1 MITAHHIKM
10 ESVLC
15 LTESNTEVIQL
26 DFKYYSLYMSQTV
39 NEYNFPSLKVV
50 TNSQRIRD
58 PVSTLENEIIEC
70 INKYLPLY
78 VRHGEGLD

>member
-1 MITAHHIKM
+1 M
-10 ESVLC
+10 
-15 LTESNTEVIQL
+15 
-26 DFKYYSLYMSQTV
+26 TV

-78 VRHGEGLD
+78 VRRHGEGLD